1 VGTHLKPV
9 RWSLFLT
16 VWEEE
21 YEENHVEGMESSESV
36 QKVITENTV
45 LIQTHVVGGTYV
57 LVKKSP
63 GEHKPN

>member
-1 VGTHLKPV
+1 
-9 RWSLFLT
+9 
-16 VWEEE
+16 
-21 YEENHVEGMESSESV
+21 MESSESV